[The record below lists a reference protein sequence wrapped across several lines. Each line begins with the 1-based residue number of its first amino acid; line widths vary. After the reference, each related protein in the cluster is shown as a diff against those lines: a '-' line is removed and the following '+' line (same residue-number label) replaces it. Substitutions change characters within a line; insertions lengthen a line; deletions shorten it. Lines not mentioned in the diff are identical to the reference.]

1 MWRGAKAIRVP
12 GKQCFAAPINTGA
25 LPTSIFLRPPA
36 CGSKALAIHVRHSS
50 LVFPQSMK
58 VTTAQKELD
67 TEVTSDDI
75 DALYNALR
83 TPVAA
88 PLGSGPAASV
98 ALKLSPEYLQRLSM
112 KFSDVEGEQSLKRTG
127 QRDVLEKKLS
137 LLDKTPTLNQIT
149 ELIHV
154 NSITKRPKEALA
166 AFNHI
171 GELGLTPDV
180 VAYNHLLDAYSR
192 VGDLDAAVAVFS
204 QMQAS
209 DTPPDLVSYS
219 TLINT
224 CVEKRNINAAFKL
237 YQDMKKQG
245 LHPNQIVF
253 TTLIKGCVKANDV
266 ARAWSTFNYMRTE
279 ISLPDAV
286 SFNLMI
292 HVCSKTQDA
301 ERAMDLF
308 KEMADRGLEVSHF
321 TLSSLI
327 QACVSRQDYYGEAF
341 VLLERMASQGF
352 LPNMHTY
359 NIILSGAAKYGD
371 VLRGRLIWNDMVER
385 MREAPLSSDPKT
397 VHLGRIA
404 PDEFTFASMLR
415 LYARAL
421 KIHSRS
427 NPSSASATVLK
438 RDSPEKTPPT
448 AIVAETKESIST
460 KSVKSSKLTKSPKNP
475 RTAAEA
481 ALPMLMSTEVSPDDL
496 LSDANHLWNVFQ
508 KQTHLHNTHVT
519 SLVHGA
525 YLTLLSNDPAPD
537 AFTRALS
544 FWDSLDPSTRR
555 SVSTFRTMIELAMRQ
570 SDTVD
575 HGMTLWKEMLEWDA
589 SIEASYDDRSDG
601 RLTRSEKERLR
612 AEDRRTREIM
622 LKMHI
627 IIANG
632 YSKAGNQKLA
642 VKMLY
647 DSILF
652 RYPYYLPAIHFRD
665 IPDITRVAQ
674 RNADNGD
681 WSLMEDVL
689 TLCPPLT
696 DPLTQIQHM
705 LKLKTVPTGDW
716 WGWRVIGVDKHD
728 MQILRRAQDKE
739 RAKISQRTE
748 AYRNRTQRH
757 YPGST
762 GPVNR
767 SNPFWGVIDKVC
779 NVIITQIF
787 WVCGLYK

>member
-1 MWRGAKAIRVP
+1 MISAPFKLPLEISLSIASIHVDISMFDVAMLFMLSGTTGQRSQHNGRPYTVLLAAFGLPAEIAYTSRQIHSTGWRGAKAIRVP

-149 ELIHV
+149 ELIH
-154 NSITKRPKEALA
+154 
-166 AFNHI
+166 
-171 GELGLTPDV
+171 
-180 VAYNHLLDAYSR
+180 
-192 VGDLDAAVAVFS
+192 
-204 QMQAS
+204 AS

-371 VLRGRLIWNDMVER
+371 VLWPSYLER
-385 MREAPLSSDPKT
+385 
-397 VHLGRIA
+397 
-404 PDEFTFASMLR
+404 
-415 LYARAL
+415 YAL

-575 HGMTLWKEMLEWDA
+575 HGMALWKEMLEWDA
-589 SIEASYDDRSDG
+589 SIEAYDDRSDG

-689 TLCPPLT
+689 TSVHP
-696 DPLTQIQHM
+696 
-705 LKLKTVPTGDW
+705 
-716 WGWRVIGVDKHD
+716 
-728 MQILRRAQDKE
+728 
-739 RAKISQRTE
+739 
-748 AYRNRTQRH
+748 
-757 YPGST
+757 
-762 GPVNR
+762 
-767 SNPFWGVIDKVC
+767 
-779 NVIITQIF
+779 
-787 WVCGLYK
+787 